1 MIISIMSCC
10 RWFLFAMAGF
20 LLANAG
26 FFQATEGYILANVCS
41 VKLVQRKPALAE

>member
-1 MIISIMSCC
+1 
-10 RWFLFAMAGF
+10 MAGF

-26 FFQATEGYILANVCS
+26 FFQATEGYILANVYS